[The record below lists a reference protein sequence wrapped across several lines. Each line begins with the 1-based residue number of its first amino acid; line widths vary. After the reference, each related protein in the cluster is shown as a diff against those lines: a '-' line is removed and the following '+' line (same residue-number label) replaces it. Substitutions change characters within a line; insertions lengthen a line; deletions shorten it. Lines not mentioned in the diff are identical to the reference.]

1 MVFDIFVHSLRK
13 EDWLK
18 QGSQFRVAMRK
29 ARREE
34 FSPRRGVGSRKWKAA
49 AALFAMAV
57 AIPLWCQQSRVYR
70 DGNSWVEEIT
80 GTLPASRQVRVTTD
94 VGSVQVQGNSPRVT
108 YVIRK
113 RSYAPSEEGARRQ
126 FEQMRISAIKN
137 AEGAFIEGRLINRN
151 LERFSAEF
159 LVQIP
164 RELESVK
171 VETRG
176 GSLNFNSIAATIQ
189 GATGGGWVKLDDL
202 DGSVKI
208 TSGGGN
214 VEGGRLGSDFSLTT
228 PGGDVHIK
236 SVAGQARMN
245 IGGGKVYIG
254 SAKGANIQTGAGNIE
269 IHKCTGDLGVSSGG
283 GNLYLGDVNGAVQA
297 ETTGGTVHLDSARG
311 RVQVITGGGSVE
323 LLNLEQGAQ
332 VQTGAGSITAEFV
345 GKRGSFSDSSLH
357 TAAGD
362 VIVYLPKELPVTVH
376 ASSDMATG
384 HGILSDFSGLRIT
397 KEGSNFVPRSMYAEG
412 ALNGG
417 GPVLKV
423 RTIMG
428 QIDFRQSR

>member
-18 QGSQFRVAMRK
+18 QGSQFRVVMRR

-34 FSPRRGVGSRKWKAA
+34 FGPRQAAGSQKWKAA

-57 AIPLWCQQSRVYR
+57 AIPLWSQQSRVYR

-80 GTLPASRQVRVTTD
+80 GTLPVSRQVRVTTD
-94 VGSVQVQGNSPRVT
+94 VGSVQVQGSSPRVT

-151 LERFSAEF
+151 LDRFSAEF

-214 VEGGRLGSDFSLTT
+214 IEGGRLGSDFSLTT

-269 IHKCTGDLGVSSGG
+269 IHKCSGDLGVSSGG

-297 ETTGGTVHLDSARG
+297 ETAGGSVHLDSARG
-311 RVQVITGGGSVE
+311 RVQVSTGGGSVE
-323 LLNLEQGAQ
+323 LLNLSQGAQ
-332 VQTGAGSITAEFV
+332 VQTGAGGITAEFV
-345 GKRGSFSDSSLH
+345 GKRGSFGDSSLH

-362 VIVYLPKELPVTVH
+362 VIVYLPNDLPVTVH
-376 ASSDMATG
+376 ASADMATG
-384 HGILSDFSGLRIT
+384 HGVVSEFSGLRIT
-397 KEGSNFVPRSMYAEG
+397 KEASNFVPRSMYAEG
-412 ALNGG
+412 SLNGG

-423 RTIMG
+423 RTIIG
-428 QIDFRQSR
+428 QIDFRRSR